1 MGKQFVKRFLPDR
14 EKIVEI
20 RMLRWLGP
28 TLLNPEVWHIS
39 RRSIAVG
46 LAIGLFFGLLIP
58 VAQIPFA
65 AVAAIFLRANLAIAA
80 ASTLVTNPFTF
91 APIYF
96 VGYQLGDFILGD
108 ADLRLADTSLE
119 QAQLIASGATQW
131 LGAITGAGAPLFL
144 GLFILAVTSSALAYV
159 GVNLAWRAGVV
170 LRMRKRRQR
179 LGR

>member
-14 EKIVEI
+14 EKIAQI
-20 RMLRWLGP
+20 RVLRWLGP
-28 TLLNPEVWHIS
+28 TLLNPDLWHVS

-46 LAIGLFFGLLIP
+46 LAIGLFFGFMIP

-65 AVAAIFLRANLAIAA
+65 AVVAIFMRANLAIAA

-96 VGYQLGDFILGD
+96 VGYQLGDFILGNAD
-108 ADLRLADTSLE
+108 AALADTSLE
-119 QAQLIASGATQW
+119 QAQQIASGATEW
-131 LGAITGAGAPLFL
+131 VGMITGAGAPLFL
-144 GLFILAVTSSALAYV
+144 GLFVLAITSATLAYF

-179 LGR
+179 LSR